1 MYYFYCHFCNEV
13 IKYWKANPSQRELRR
28 YHNDLLEDYDK
39 PNPKK
44 YRCRR
49 REKVLI
55 ERRKALLANDTMDVK
70 KKEAKLARIEHY
82 MNITTLDDA

>member
-55 ERRKALLANDTMDVK
+55 ERRKALLANDTISLFIFLGMGTD
-70 KKEAKLARIEHY
+70 LLISLY
-82 MNITTLDDA
+82 NLNF